1 MNLIDTSVWID
12 HLEAV
17 DPELVQALQQNL
29 VLVHPWVMGELSLC
43 GFQQRRPFLEKLSL
57 QSQALVIEESL
68 VLKMIQTQHLYD
80 AGLSWVD
87 CQLLA
92 SAKAM
97 QVNLW
102 THDKALKKAWARVCR
117 S

>member
-1 MNLIDTSVWID
+1 MNLVDTSVWVD
-12 HLEAV
+12 HLGAA
-17 DPELVQALQQNL
+17 DPDLVQALQQDQ

-43 GFQQRRPFLEKLSL
+43 GFRQRRPFLEKLSL
-57 QSQALVIEESL
+57 QSQALVIEERL

-80 AGLSWVD
+80 TGLSWVD

-97 QVNLW
+97 QVDLW
-102 THDKALKKAWARVCR
+102 THDKALKKAWAKVFR